1 MDLLTPDLGLLF
13 WQLVIFGALFF
24 ILSKFAWKPITSSLK
39 ERETNIQSALDLA
52 EKTRQEMVAL
62 KADNEKLL
70 AQARSERETI
80 LRGAKE
86 AADKLMADA
95 QKKAQ
100 AEGDRILAQARESMA
115 NERTAMVASMKKEVV
130 SLSIE
135 VAEKVLRRELADK
148 AAQEKL
154 VQDLV
159 STSRLN

>member
-24 ILSKFAWKPITSSLK
+24 ILRKFAWGPITASLN

-52 EKTRQEMVAL
+52 EKTRQEMTAL

-70 AQARSERETI
+70 AQARTERETI

-86 AADKLMADA
+86 AADRLLADT

-100 AEGDRILAQARESMA
+100 AEGQRILEQARESMQ

-130 SLSIE
+130 TLSIE

-148 AAQEKL
+148 TAQEKL

>member
-13 WQLVIFGALFF
+13 WQIVIFGALFF

-39 ERETNIQSALDLA
+39 EREANIQSALDLA
-52 EKTRQEMVAL
+52 EKTRQEMASL

-86 AADKLMADA
+86 AADKLVADA
-95 QKKAQ
+95 QQKAQ

-130 SLSIE
+130 NLSIQ

-148 AAQEKL
+148 TAQEKL

-159 STSRLN
+159 ANSRLN

>member
-24 ILSKFAWKPITSSLK
+24 ILSKFAWKPITASLK
-39 ERETNIQSALDLA
+39 ERDTNIQSALDMA
-52 EKTRQEMVAL
+52 EQTRREMTAL
-62 KADNEKLL
+62 KADNDKLL
-70 AQARSERETI
+70 AQARSEREII

-86 AADKLMADA
+86 AADKLLADT

-100 AEGDRILAQARESMA
+100 AEGQRILEQARESMQ
-115 NERTAMVASMKKEVV
+115 NERVKMVADMKKEVV
-130 SLSIE
+130 TLSIE
-135 VAEKVLRRELADK
+135 IAEKVLRRELADK
-148 AAQEKL
+148 TAQEKL

>member
-24 ILSKFAWKPITSSLK
+24 ILSKFAWGPITASLK

-52 EKTRQEMVAL
+52 EKTRQEMISL

-70 AQARSERETI
+70 AQARAERDTI

-86 AADKLMADA
+86 VADKLMADT

-100 AEGDRILAQARESMA
+100 AEGQRILEQARESMQ
-115 NERTAMVASMKKEVV
+115 NERVAMVASMKKEVV
-130 SLSIE
+130 TLSIE

-148 AAQEKL
+148 SAQEKL

-159 STSRLN
+159 STSRFN

>member
-24 ILSKFAWKPITSSLK
+24 ILSKFAWKPITASLK
-39 ERETNIQSALDLA
+39 ERDTNIQSALDLA
-52 EKTRQEMVAL
+52 EQTRREMAAL

-86 AADKLMADA
+86 AADKLLADT

-100 AEGDRILAQARESMA
+100 VEGQRILEQARESMA

-130 SLSIE
+130 TLSIE

-148 AAQEKL
+148 TAQENL
-154 VQDLV
+154 VKDLV

>member
-1 MDLLTPDLGLLF
+1 MDLLTPDIGLLF

-24 ILSKFAWKPITSSLK
+24 ILSKFAWKPITASLK

-52 EKTRQEMVAL
+52 EKTRQEMIAL

-70 AQARSERETI
+70 AQARSERDII

-86 AADKLMADA
+86 AADKLLSDT

-100 AEGDRILAQARESMA
+100 AEGQRILEQARESMQ
-115 NERTAMVASMKKEVV
+115 NERVAMVAAMKKEVV
-130 SLSIE
+130 TLSIE

-148 AAQEKL
+148 KAQEDL
-154 VQDLV
+154 VKDLV